1 MIMPFI
7 RLVAIYVVVI
17 VAVVAFFKRD
27 QIMDLTGWGSG
38 ASEPEQVVA
47 VDSEETTTPSEPVA
61 QADPIQQPT
70 SAQPASEETPQP
82 KIVQPTP
89 DPAPQPAPDTQ
100 TASTQSTPVKERLT
114 EARRAYWQGDLT
126 GAETLYLALARDAP
140 KNPDVNGELGNIYFA
155 QRRFDKAA
163 DAYFVTGKLLMENG
177 NPQQVGQIIGVLQ
190 SIAPQKA
197 ATLREMATN

>member
-7 RLVAIYVVVI
+7 RLVAIYVIVI

-27 QIMDLTGWGSG
+27 QIMDIAGWNTG
-38 ASEPEQVVA
+38 ASQPV
-47 VDSEETTTPSEPVA
+47 ETTAADVEAPSTPAEPVA
-61 QADPIQQPT
+61 QTDP
-70 SAQPASEETPQP
+70 APQP
-82 KIVQPTP
+82 VAAETATKAAIVQPTP
-89 DPAPQPAPDTQ
+89 DPVPEVQTTQPQPA
-100 TASTQSTPVKERLT
+100 APVAERLT

-126 GAETLYLALARDAP
+126 RSETQYVALAQGAP
-140 KNPDVNGELGNIYFA
+140 ENADVNGELGNIYFA
-155 QRRFDKAA
+155 QARYDKAA
-163 DAYFVTGKLLMENG
+163 DAYFVTGKLLVENG